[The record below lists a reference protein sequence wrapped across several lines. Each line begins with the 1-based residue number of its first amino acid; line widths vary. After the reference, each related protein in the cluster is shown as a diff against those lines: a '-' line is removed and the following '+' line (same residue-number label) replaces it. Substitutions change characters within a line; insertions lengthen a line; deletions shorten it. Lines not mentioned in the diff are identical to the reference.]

1 MPRGHFIVCL
11 LLFAAIIAG
20 CAQYFFKNDLRSYAQ
35 ISVTPFLLL
44 IAISFSLG
52 QDWARSAV
60 AFCCVF
66 AWFRLVIY
74 FTMGMED
81 TADLVIRVAE
91 VVLSFPLLA
100 YIGRADVI
108 AYFQARK

>member
-1 MPRGHFIVCL
+1 M
-11 LLFAAIIAG
+11 AI
-20 CAQYFFKNDLRSYAQ
+20 
-35 ISVTPFLLL
+35 TPFLLL
-44 IAISFSLG
+44 IVISFWLG
-52 QDWARSAV
+52 QDWARSA
-60 AFCCVF
+60 AALCCIF
-66 AWFRLVIY
+66 AWVRLVI
-74 FTMGMED
+74 FLNEDTKD